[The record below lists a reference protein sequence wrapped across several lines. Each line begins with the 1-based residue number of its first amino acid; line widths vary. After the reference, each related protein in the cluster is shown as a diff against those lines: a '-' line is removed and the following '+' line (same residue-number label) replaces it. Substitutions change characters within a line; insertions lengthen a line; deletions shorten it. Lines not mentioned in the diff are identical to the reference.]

1 MFFGNWP
8 LVITLWLTTVSA
20 AMWPVSALGKLTP
33 SSMSASTLL
42 IS

>member
-20 AMWPVSALGKLTP
+20 AMWPTRALGKLTP
-33 SSMSASTLL
+33 LL
-42 IS
+42 ISAWTFLIP